1 MGADSPIY
9 HVVVVGFH
17 HKKGCQ
23 VEYVYPPFEMDLEKT
38 AWKHLTSLAMPDG
51 AHNFE
56 TDTVY
61 FHLPSLKNPR
71 ETVFGVACYQQ
82 IDASKLTNKPDDVT
96 RSKVQKS
103 VCVLSRFPLYGHIQV
118 SFEQKCV
125 CVVKM
130 SLITAAYFK
139 KGDFEQVSILKE
151 GFSNLNLCLS
161 AELLKT
167 PEACVGL
174 SPRDL
179 VFNFRHQIIT
189 LFKLLLL
196 EKRILFRGAS
206 VGPLCSSLLTLVSL
220 LPLTLEYGLTESA
233 CIKTNKAMSIV
244 PQFSTQSADVDP
256 TSIEMEE
263 KIDSGKECTQ
273 TDIPK
278 ETSDLSDSSSS
289 PMTEKKAKNLNN
301 ARIQDGVPGS
311 IEGDTVDHTEA
322 ASGEEM
328 EEMDIPT
335 MPTSKFYYSL
345 DADTTMKT
353 SLSEASSLASEKQA
367 DEIPDFITAVQMTP
381 SDAGLPLQLFTK
393 GYLCHPYLSLHY
405 MDLLSDSRVRGF
417 VVGATNILFKQ
428 KRDLVDVVVEMSDG
442 SVDIFD
448 SNLKRLV
455 TATTADLRFADT
467 IVRQVTQ
474 ESGLNRAEA
483 DAFMDGVGW
492 EGGDEWIRAQFKYY
506 LMCLMRTSLL
516 VEGSR
521 QRESFCPNFIREWQS
536 THNWK
541 TWEAYVNSDERDT
554 PGIYSICPGHP
565 NDGNISVSDMKI
577 RLSHTMQS
585 SESGRKIKET
595 VASTGKAVGGA
606 ISQAKGAF
614 STWWS
619 SVTTGIPVATTPDSI
634 PPETG
639 ETKFYDKPATTTP
652 SQS

>member
-1 MGADSPIY
+1 MMGADSPIY
-9 HVVVVGFH
+9 HVIVVGFH

-23 VEYVYPPFEMDLEKT
+23 VEYAYPPFEMDLEKT

-82 IDASKLTNKPDDVT
+82 IDASKLTNKPEDVT

-118 SFEQKCV
+118 
-125 CVVKM
+125 KM

-139 KGDFEQVSILKE
+139 KGDFDQVSILKE
-151 GFSNLNLCLS
+151 GFSNLNLCLN

-174 SPRDL
+174 SPREL

-206 VGPLCSSLLTLVSL
+206 VGPLCSSLLTLISL

-233 CIKTNKAMSIV
+233 CIKTTKAMSIV
-244 PQFSTQSADVDP
+244 PQFSTQSDVDP
-256 TSIEMEE
+256 TSMEMEE
-263 KIDSGKECTQ
+263 KVDSGKESMQ
-273 TDIPK
+273 TDNPN
-278 ETSDLSDSSSS
+278 DPDSSSS

-301 ARIQDGVPGS
+301 ARIQDGAPGS
-311 IEGDTVDHTEA
+311 ALGDTVDFTET
-322 ASGEEM
+322 ASGQDVEVE
-328 EEMDIPT
+328 DIPIPT
-335 MPTSKFYYSL
+335 LPTSKFYYSL

-353 SLSEASSLASEKQA
+353 SLSETSSLTSEKQA

-381 SDAGLPLQLFTK
+381 CDAGLPLQLFTK

-405 MDLLSDSRVRGF
+405 MDLLSDSHVRGF

-442 SVDIFD
+442 SIDIFD
-448 SNLKRLV
+448 PNLKKLV

-474 ESGLNRAEA
+474 ESGGKGAEA

-516 VEGSR
+516 IEGSR
-521 QRESFCPNFIREWQS
+521 QRESFCPNFVREWQS

-541 TWEAYVNSDERDT
+541 TWDAYVNSDERDT
-554 PGIYSICPGHP
+554 PGIYSLCPGHP
-565 NDGNISVSDMKI
+565 NDGNMSVADMKI

-585 SESGRKIKET
+585 SESGRKLKET

-619 SVTTGIPVATTPDSI
+619 SVTTGVPVATTPDSI

-639 ETKFYDKPATTTP
+639 ETKFYDQPKPTSA